1 MGLEATT
8 RLYFLKNTQNSLSKR
23 EACKTIFLMRVE
35 TLEEIKDFDFSV
47 LGINSHEKSYK
58 LCWILNKE
66 LHKNFIKVKDHFGS
80 KNSGFQRYSHRKKLG
95 GVKYDVISNRS
106 ENGSLLSQYKTIDY
120 FLVIEPSK
128 NKEEK
133 IIKSLNKI
141 KEILFVF
148 QLDLSKTKAAFE
160 FILND

>member
-1 MGLEATT
+1 MRILVTGGAGFIGSHTCVSLLEKG
-8 RLYFLKNTQNSLSKR
+8 Y
-23 EACKTIFLMRVE
+23 
-35 TLEEIKDFDFSV
+35 EIVILDSY
-47 LGINSHEKSYK
+47 INSHEKSYK

-66 LHKNFIKVKDHFGS
+66 LHKNFVKVKDHTGPK
-80 KNSGFQRYSHRKKLG
+80 KNGFQRYSHRKKLG
-95 GVKYDVISNRS
+95 EIKYDVISNRS
-106 ENGSLLSQYKTIDY
+106 ENGCLLNQYKTIDY
-120 FLVIEPSK
+120 FLVIEPST